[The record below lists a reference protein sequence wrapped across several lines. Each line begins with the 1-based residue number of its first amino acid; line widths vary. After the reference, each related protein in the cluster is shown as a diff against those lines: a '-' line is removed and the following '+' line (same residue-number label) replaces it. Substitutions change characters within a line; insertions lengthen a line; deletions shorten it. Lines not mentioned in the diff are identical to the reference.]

1 MVSSVTLWS
10 RKHRMTHSEN
20 CSTVQDTIRHAWIF
34 AIDEEGDWREKRKN
48 QEMDIFFLM

>member
-10 RKHRMTHSEN
+10 WKHGMTHAEN

-34 AIDEEGDWREKRKN
+34 AIDEERDGRGKKKG
-48 QEMDIFFLM
+48 EMDIFFLM